1 MIIQLTQMVAEV
13 CQKYLQHISDGLSTL
28 EFADRIGLIQLLIIQ
43 AVEYTIYLF
52 TGFGQFLSELFT
64 AQVFGTEFPFTVSYI
79 AAVTKC
85 MTNKMEQIAC
95 QVQDQ
100 VTPAVERA
108 WRKCP
113 EAGVRRILF
122 QFLEAFIDLCEIDL
136 SED

>member
-1 MIIQLTQMVAEV
+1 MVAEV

-52 TGFGQFLSELFT
+52 TGFDQFLSELFT

-100 VTPAVERA
+100 VTP
-108 WRKCP
+108 
-113 EAGVRRILF
+113 L
-122 QFLEAFIDLCEIDL
+122 L
-136 SED
+136 SVPGASVQRLASEGYCSSSCRHLSISAR